1 MAVRRKS
8 NWYIYF
14 IAFGIALAF
23 AITAIFTFRW
33 YLFPE
38 ESRPVDVDMSGNPT
52 DDFRPTSD
60 YNFAVLT
67 MISEGSTEVPELFIL
82 AEYNAVA
89 SRIALVPL
97 PAGISMQK
105 EGRTLSNVYA
115 AQGGKKTAQ
124 AVEDAVGIPIDGFI
138 NMDHDAFVTVMT
150 YFGSVSYNFPKT
162 MIIEKNDEVTTV
174 NAGEQRITAETFYNL
189 IMFADFEEG
198 ESYRFNVIGSML
210 SELINQNFR
219 NADSALLDTY
229 FRAIA
234 ENAETDIEDSVY
246 RKHKPALL
254 YTVDYGVNPAEFYIP
269 YGEFGDDGGF
279 VISENSIITI
289 KQKLDL
295 E

>member
-23 AITAIFTFRW
+23 AVTAIFAFRW

-52 DDFRPTSD
+52 DDFRPTSE

-67 MISEGSTEVPELFIL
+67 MISEGNTEVPELFIL
-82 AEYNAVA
+82 AEYNAVS
-89 SRIALVPL
+89 SRIAFVPL
-97 PAGISMQK
+97 PAGISMPK

-138 NMDHDAFVTVMT
+138 NMDKDAFVTVMT
-150 YFGSVSYNFPKT
+150 YFGNVTYDVPKT
-162 MIIEKNDEVTTV
+162 VIIDRNNEINTI
-174 NAGEQRITAETFYNL
+174 NAGEQRITADTFYRL
-189 IMFADFEEG
+189 MMYADFEEG
-198 ESYRFNVIGSML
+198 ESYRFNIIGSML

-219 NADSALLDTY
+219 NVDSALLDTY
-229 FRAIA
+229 FRAIS
-234 ENAETDIEDSVY
+234 ENAETNIEDALY

-254 YTVDYGVNPAEFYIP
+254 YTVEYGVSPAEYYIP
-269 YGEFGDDGGF
+269 YGEFDDDGGF
-279 VISENSIITI
+279 VISDNSIITI

-295 E
+295 D

>member
-23 AITAIFTFRW
+23 AITAIIAFRW

-67 MISEGSTEVPELFIL
+67 MISEGNNEVPELFVL
-82 AEYNAVA
+82 VEYNAVA
-89 SRIALVPL
+89 GRIAFVPL
-97 PAGISMQK
+97 PAGISMPK

-124 AVEDAVGIPIDGFI
+124 AVEDAVGIPINGFI
-138 NMDHDAFVTVMT
+138 NMDKDAFITVLT
-150 YFGSVSYNFPKT
+150 YFGNMNYDVPKT
-162 MIIEKNDEVTTV
+162 VIIEKNNEVTTV
-174 NAGEQRITAETFYNL
+174 NAGEQRITADTFYSL
-189 IMFADFEEG
+189 IMYADFGEG
-198 ESYRFNVIGSML
+198 ESYRFNIIGSML

-234 ENAETDIEDSVY
+234 ENAETDIEDPLY

-254 YTVDYGVNPAEFYIP
+254 YTVEYGSSPAEYYIP